1 MTVKVMVMDMGTVMD
16 KAMDMEMMKDEKV
29 KTKV

>member
-1 MTVKVMVMDMGTVMD
+1 MTVKVMVMDMGTD
-16 KAMDMEMMKDEKV
+16 KDTAMDMEMMKDEKV

>member
-16 KAMDMEMMKDEKV
+16 KDMDMEMMKYEKV

>member
-1 MTVKVMVMDMGTVMD
+1 MTVKAMVMDMGTVMD
-16 KAMDMEMMKDEKV
+16 TAMDMEMMKDEKV

>member
-16 KAMDMEMMKDEKV
+16 TAMDREMMKDEKV

>member
-1 MTVKVMVMDMGTVMD
+1 MTVKVMVMDMGKVMD
-16 KAMDMEMMKDEKV
+16 TAMDMEMMKDEKV